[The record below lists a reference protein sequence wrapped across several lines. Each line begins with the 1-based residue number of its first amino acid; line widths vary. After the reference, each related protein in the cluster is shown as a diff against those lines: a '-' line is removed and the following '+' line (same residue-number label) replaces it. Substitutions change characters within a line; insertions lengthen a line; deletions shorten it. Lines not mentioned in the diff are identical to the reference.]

1 MNENIDLTQILK
13 DCPKGTKFY
22 SSIHGELLYSCM
34 YVSSS
39 ASKITFINP
48 NTTSMIDS
56 TTPII
61 VGYYSDGRYYPNQ
74 GECTIFPSKEQRD
87 WSKFTA
93 PWYNGGV
100 NTEKKLDKNDVHYYV
115 ARDKGGIIW
124 LFMGKPIRRTEFF
137 SCPYGKLITNAD
149 ADEFSNYGLN
159 VRDFD
164 NLKWEDD
171 PVEVFINLED

>member
-1 MNENIDLTQILK
+1 MNERVDLNKILK
-13 DCPKGTKFY
+13 YCPKGWEFY
-22 SSIHGELLYSCM
+22 SSIHGVVYFEEL
-34 YVSSS
+34 
-39 ASKITFINP
+39 
-48 NTTSMIDS
+48 NTSDKY
-56 TTPII
+56 PVII
-61 VGYYSDGRYYPNQ
+61 SYKNGKLESFGADGRLFLDYA
-74 GECTIFPSKEQRD
+74 GECVLLPSKDQRD